1 MLYICLFPIP
11 CMDPK
16 TAWSSLAGSAPV
28 EKLQKLGVVSGNR
41 VDVRRLDEI
50 SREYGVV
57 VWLFFEED
65 LARDRPLEQVFE
77 EFGGFPLYERPYI
90 SVEDFL
96 RFTRENDPSFEQTLR
111 EFPLM
116 IEIVSA
122 GGMISDKHGPPVPY
136 ITGLMP
142 FLEELD
148 ADTAPV
154 H

>member
-1 MLYICLFPIP
+1 
-11 CMDPK
+11 MDPK
-16 TAWSSLAGSAPV
+16 TAWASLAGSIPA
-28 EKLQKLGVVSGNR
+28 EKLQGLGVVSGKV
-41 VDVRRLDEI
+41 VDIRRLDEI
-50 SREYGVV
+50 SRDYGVV

-77 EFGGFPLYERPYI
+77 EFGSFPVYERPYV
-90 SVEDFL
+90 SVTDFI
-96 RFTRENDPSFEQTLR
+96 RFTRENDPSFEQTLQ

-116 IEIVSA
+116 IEIVLA
-122 GGMISDKHGPPVPY
+122 GGMISGKNGSPVPY

-148 ADTAPV
+148 TNAVPV

>member
-1 MLYICLFPIP
+1 
-11 CMDPK
+11 MDPK
-16 TAWSSLAGSAPV
+16 TAWSSLAGSAPE
-28 EKLQKLGVVSGNR
+28 EKLQRLGVVSGNM
-41 VDVRRLDEI
+41 VDIRRLDEI
-50 SREYGVV
+50 SRNYGVE

-77 EFGGFPLYERPYI
+77 EFGSFPLYERPYI
-90 SVEDFL
+90 SIADFL
-96 RFTRENDPSFEQTLR
+96 RFTRENDPSFEQTLQ

-116 IEIVSA
+116 IDIVTA
-122 GGMISDKHGPPVPY
+122 GGTIQDTMGNPVMY

-148 ADTAPV
+148 SDTMPV

>member
-1 MLYICLFPIP
+1 
-11 CMDPK
+11 MDSK
-16 TAWSSLAGSAPV
+16 TAWSSLAGTTPA
-28 EKLQKLGVVSGNR
+28 EKLRGLGIESGKML
-41 VDVRRLDEI
+41 DIRLLEKI
-50 SREYGVV
+50 SRDYGVV

-77 EFGGFPLYERPYI
+77 EFSTFPLYERPYI
-90 SVEDFL
+90 QVTDFI
-96 RFTRENDPSFEQTLR
+96 RFTRENDPSFEQTLQ

-122 GGMISDKHGPPVPY
+122 GGMISENNRLPVPY

-142 FLEELD
+142 FLEDLD
-148 ADTAPV
+148 ADAVPV